1 MWVAYRDAGIEMPT
15 DIHELEGSQ
24 SLSGSLTATRLQ
36 ATP

>member
-15 DIHELEGSQ
+15 DILELKGSQ
-24 SLSGSLTATRLQ
+24 SLTATRLQ